1 MLNLFFIAWIRDQ
14 ECYVVLCNNR
24 NAELNRVNPAII
36 VYTLTPH
43 ITLTPMYALPPLITL
58 TPMYSA
64 QGAYWVQRQ
73 SFCKVN
79 FLPLSPLKKQDSYK
93 IF

>member
-24 NAELNRVNPAII
+24 NSELNRVNPDII

-43 ITLTPMYALPPLITL
+43 IALTPMYALPPVITL

-73 SFCKVN
+73 SFSKVN
-79 FLPLSPLKKQDSYK
+79 FLP
-93 IF
+93 